1 MVLMGLEIIYGI
13 TEKEKEEKEKR
24 RARDERGRQD

>member
-13 TEKEKEEKEKR
+13 REKEKEEWK
-24 RARDERGRQD
+24 ARDERVRQD